1 MPWPPSTD
9 VLVASGVGAAVLIIL
24 IALTIVDVVRRR
36 ARRRAAARRTVA
48 DAVATSRLP
57 RTPADADPGPAD
69 AAEAGSGSAPDQPA
83 ASATPDAETGA
94 PKPALDGDPQPA
106 APAGPPTPDTA
117 GSGAPLA
124 AALNRALTNR
134 PAPRGD
140 ARDRLLAV
148 LLDDPVRTVGAAA
161 ALEAS
166 SAQLSRLTAAVT
178 HERDVLG
185 VHLTRLAAAGL
196 KPEQLAAL
204 AGLPAAEIRD
214 LLAR

>member
-24 IALTIVDVVRRR
+24 IALAIVDVVRRR
-36 ARRRAAARRTVA
+36 ARRRAAVRRTVA
-48 DAVATSRLP
+48 DAVATSMLP
-57 RTPADADPGPAD
+57 RPPADADAGQPDLPDAGGDAAPDQLPGPTSGP
-69 AAEAGSGSAPDQPA
+69 AAAKAPPAPSAPD
-83 ASATPDAETGA
+83 A
-94 PKPALDGDPQPA
+94 PPI
-106 APAGPPTPDTA
+106 PDTA
-117 GSGAPLA
+117 GSGTPLA

-134 PAPRGD
+134 PTPRGD

-185 VHLTRLAAAGL
+185 VHLSRLAAAGL
-196 KPEQLAAL
+196 QPEQLAAL

>member
-24 IALTIVDVVRRR
+24 IALAIVDVVRRR
-36 ARRRAAARRTVA
+36 ARRRAAVRRTVA
-48 DAVATSRLP
+48 DAVATSMLP
-57 RTPADADPGPAD
+57 RPPADADAVQSDVPDVGGDPAPDPPAAPTLGPTPGPA
-69 AAEAGSGSAPDQPA
+69 APQAPQAPSAPD
-83 ASATPDAETGA
+83 A
-94 PKPALDGDPQPA
+94 PPI
-106 APAGPPTPDTA
+106 PDTA
-117 GSGAPLA
+117 GSGTPLA

-134 PAPRGD
+134 PTPRGD

-185 VHLTRLAAAGL
+185 VHLSRLAAAGL
-196 KPEQLAAL
+196 QPEQLAAL

>member
-24 IALTIVDVVRRR
+24 IALAIVDVVRRR
-36 ARRRAAARRTVA
+36 TRRRAAARRTVA
-48 DAVATSRLP
+48 DAVATSMLP
-57 RTPADADPGPAD
+57 RPPAVADPGQAGEPDAGGGPAPD
-69 AAEAGSGSAPDQPA
+69 RPVTPPPGPTAAKATPAPSAPDV
-83 ASATPDAETGA
+83 
-94 PKPALDGDPQPA
+94 
-106 APAGPPTPDTA
+106 PPTPDTA
-117 GSGAPLA
+117 GSGTPLA

-134 PAPRGD
+134 PTPRGD

-185 VHLTRLAAAGL
+185 VHLSRLAAAGL
-196 KPEQLAAL
+196 QPEQLASL

>member
-1 MPWPPSTD
+1 MD
-9 VLVASGVGAAVLIIL
+9 VLVASAVGAAVLIIL
-24 IALTIVDVVRRR
+24 IALAIVDVVRRR
-36 ARRRAAARRTVA
+36 ARRRAAVRRTVA
-48 DAVATSRLP
+48 DAVASALLP
-57 RTPADADPGPAD
+57 RTPPDVDPEPVDAPEPGAAAFPGRPAVPNP
-69 AAEAGSGSAPDQPA
+69 EPPA
-83 ASATPDAETGA
+83 AKT
-94 PKPALDGDPQPA
+94 
-106 APAGPPTPDTA
+106 APAPSPTPDTA
-117 GSGAPLA
+117 GSGTPLA

-185 VHLTRLAAAGL
+185 VHLARLAAAGL
-196 KPEQLAAL
+196 QPEQLASL